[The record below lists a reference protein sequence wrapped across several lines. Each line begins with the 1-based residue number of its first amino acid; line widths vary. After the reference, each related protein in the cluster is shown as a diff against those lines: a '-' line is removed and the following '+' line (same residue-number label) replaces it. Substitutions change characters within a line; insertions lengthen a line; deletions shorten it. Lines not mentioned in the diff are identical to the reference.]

1 LIEELIKSGYLRKF
15 LDDAA
20 AGKVI
25 VPKVQ
30 HNHPKDRSDGEDQ
43 GKGRRIFVNTIAGG
57 FA

>member
-43 GKGRRIFVNTIAGG
+43 GKGRRIFVNTIVHATR
-57 FA
+57 